1 MVFQKELAKSTRA
14 NYFEMIL
21 DKFSGYLFR
30 KKLRG
35 STFFHKTFLSGKNL
49 VLHTRDETCLSL
61 DPNDYVDRFI
71 IDHGYYESEVLDA
84 ILGHLPESGVF
95 WDVGAN
101 IGIHAVS
108 IARKMPK
115 TKVFCFEPNP
125 IMAKRIQI
133 NAELNQVTLNIQP
146 TALGKEPR
154 KGFLYLHQ
162 GNTGMS
168 STHNWSGQEGVNKI
182 EIQIKKA
189 DDLCPGL
196 VDPPNVVKIDV
207 EGGEIDVLEGM
218 DRILGTKEL
227 RAVIFEDNL
236 GDSAAKK
243 KLQEKGFRI
252 QQLKRKE
259 PTHHNLENYLT
270 VK

>member
-1 MVFQKELAKSTRA
+1 M
-14 NYFEMIL
+14 NL

-49 VLHTRDETCLSL
+49 VLQTRHGIPLSL
-61 DPNDYVDRFI
+61 DPNEYVDRFI
-71 IDHGYYESEVLDA
+71 IDHGYYESEVLEA
-84 ILGHLPESGVF
+84 IVGHLPESGVF

-115 TKVFCFEPNP
+115 TRVFCFEPNP

-146 TALGKEPR
+146 TALGKEAR

-162 GNTGMS
+162 GNAGMS
-168 STHNWSGQEGVNKI
+168 STHNWSGQKENKKI
-182 EIQIKKA
+182 EIKIKKA

-207 EGGEIDVLEGM
+207 EGGEYDVLEGM
-218 DRILGTKEL
+218 ERILGTKEL

-259 PTHHNLENYLT
+259 PTHHNLENYLA